1 MKTKKNRGM
10 RKNTYKLVK
19 REWEEK
25 KKSWDKEESEE
36 DEWIYGDLDLESI
49 LFLCRIIYSYISYEI
64 VCICMRLIKPIN

>member
-19 REWEEK
+19 REWEE

-64 VCICMRLIKPIN
+64 VCMYEIN

>member
-64 VCICMRLIKPIN
+64 VCMYEIN